1 MTFVEAMIENSAGA
15 AKWTSLADILDARRR
30 AADTA

>member
-15 AKWTSLADILDARRR
+15 VKWTSLARVLDERRTTG
-30 AADTA
+30 AA